1 MSLPPPP
8 PAPVP
13 PSIPPPPGREPEAI
27 PSVPDARPSRAPL
40 AIGILL
46 VVAFFGDGAL
56 LWSWATRPALCHDAN
71 VTSERFGYCITA
83 PPGWRWPSR
92 SAGELPA
99 DQLIRLDGDTTLMI
113 QAVETGRDLPAYA
126 DDVRRL
132 QTDNGLHTEEMRSL
146 TVAGVD
152 ALEWDATL
160 AIVRRRSG
168 RGRSCS
174 SATAS
179 RGGSSSPI
187 RRRRSTHMSAISR
200 RCSGRGGSA
209 ELRRSPGT
217 MNDL

>member
-13 PSIPPPPGREPEAI
+13 PQIPPPPGHEPGAI

-46 VVAFFGDGAL
+46 VVAFFGTGAL
-56 LWSWATRPALCHDAN
+56 LWSWAARPALCHDAN
-71 VTSERFGYCITA
+71 VTSERFGYCITVPLQWRVAA
-83 PPGWRWPSR
+83 PVG
-92 SAGELPA
+92 GELPA

-132 QTDNGLHTEEMRSL
+132 QADNGLNTQEMRSI

-152 ALEWDATL
+152 ALQWDATL
-160 AIVRRRSG
+160 ASSGAVKARTVVFERDGVAWRLQFADSAKAFDAHVGDLAEMLRSW
-168 RGRSCS
+168 RFR
-174 SATAS
+174 
-179 RGGSSSPI
+179 
-187 RRRRSTHMSAISR
+187 
-200 RCSGRGGSA
+200 
-209 ELRRSPGT
+209 
-217 MNDL
+217 